1 MKKHF
6 IILFLIGLVSII
18 ALTGCSTA
26 TKTDASSSQ
35 VGSAAAKTD
44 TTLTIEDMLTYAIQ
58 DEYLARAE
66 YEIILKEYSNQSPF
80 ANIIKAEETHIAA
93 LTTLFNTYNI
103 ALPPDTSSEYVSL
116 PPSINDAYTA
126 GVNAEIENIAMY
138 ERFLQ
143 QDLPDDIK
151 NTFTTLKTA
160 SQSHLEA
167 FRQRQSKCLY

>member
-1 MKKHF
+1 MKRYF
-6 IILFLIGLVSII
+6 IILLLVVLTSIT

-26 TKTDASSSQ
+26 LETDTSSTLI
-35 VGSAAAKTD
+35 GSAAAKAD
-44 TTLTIEDMLTYAIQ
+44 TALTIEDMLTYAIQ

-80 ANIIKAEETHIAA
+80 ANIIKAEELHIAE
-93 LTTLFNTYNI
+93 LTTLFDTYAV
-103 ALPPDTSSEYVSL
+103 ALPQDTSSKYVSL

-143 QDLPDDIK
+143 QDLPDDMK
-151 NTFTTLKTA
+151 NTFTTLKAA
-160 SQSHLEA
+160 SQSHLET